1 MSNELRLAVVS
12 AGTSDPS
19 TTRMLADRLVAAANK
34 FAQTTGV
41 TLRVDV
47 IETRELNSE
56 LADAM
61 TSQFFGPKLEHAVEV
76 LREADGLVAVSPVY
90 KAAPSAS
97 FTALF
102 QVLDQDLLI
111 GKPVLLA
118 ATAGT
123 PRHSLVVDNGMRA
136 SFAYL
141 RALVTPTGV
150 FATTEDWSSPE
161 LADRIERA
169 AYELWL
175 LMRSGF
181 ARSVREDTWHSYQHQ
196 FGSDG
201 GNEFA
206 VDFESD
212 LMKLATGGTLP
223 PEQPQR

>member
-1 MSNELRLAVVS
+1 MTNELRLAVVS
-12 AGTSDPS
+12 AGASDPS
-19 TTRMLADRLVAAANK
+19 TTRMLADRLVAATNK
-34 FAQTTGV
+34 LAQADGV

-61 TSQFFGPKLEHAVEV
+61 TSQFLGPKLERAVEL
-76 LREADGLVAVSPVY
+76 LREADGLIAVAPVY
-90 KAAPSAS
+90 KADPSAS

-111 GKPVLLA
+111 GKPVLLG

-141 RALVTPTGV
+141 RALVTPTSI
-150 FATTEDWSSPE
+150 FATTEDWSSAE
-161 LADRIERA
+161 LASRVERA
-169 AYELWL
+169 TYELWL

-181 ARSVREDTWHSYQHQ
+181 ARSVRQETWHSYQHQ

-201 GNEFA
+201 GNEIE
-206 VDFESD
+206 VDFDSD
-212 LMKLATGGTLP
+212 LMKLATGGSLP
-223 PEQPQR
+223 PEQPQH